1 MKSLLLLWLALS
13 GPLGFQQAVLVLSGA
28 SCVEELSEDEMA
40 RYQSLAAHPADLNAA
55 GRSRLLATGLLTPF
69 QVASLLDY
77 RTRSGEV
84 LSWTELG
91 LVDGFTPEIVAALQ
105 EFFVLGGSGG
115 APGQREDRRV
125 RHSLTLRGGAR
136 GSLAADGTG
145 LAFGAPAAVGGL
157 KYELTLGERVALYYS
172 NRSSYSEP
180 TPGWGTV
187 SAAYYGRRV
196 LGQLVV
202 GHFQARFGQ
211 GLVQWSG
218 FSLSGYNSLGAFR
231 RNGTGFAPTG
241 SYSPSLFG
249 VAADW
254 HFGAWS
260 VSAGNSLGSSLEEIA
275 GRMRPVVDGSGVA
288 DGSPAARFF
297 AATQP
302 MVNVSRNWRSASAGV
317 TATREAVSLEGRLAL
332 PGWALFGEVA
342 GRFPGVRGM
351 SAGTSS
357 VASSESDVER
367 WMAQAVAGAI
377 WVPAY
382 GHKAGVV
389 GRWLGRVKEYSG
401 LALGYEGP
409 ALSCTADAAVRPD
422 TRAFQLKSLLQWHP
436 TYTLSGHSPAPVS
449 PKSSSPS
456 DPEIHRGSSFRLID
470 HPITLKP
477 LLRLQLRYRPSDAV
491 LPKAVA
497 TTVPYTILP
506 IDEVYTTKASSSD
519 SMFPISRTLS
529 SGSAAS
535 PFASACPMMPT
546 SGAMSPLASAVSS
559 NSDTAFP
566 FAGACPATT
575 SPEALSPLASAT
587 SSNSDTFSP
596 FAGACPMMP
605 TSGAMS
611 PLASAVSSSSDTVF
625 PFAGAGV
632 RLDIRGMVTATF
644 GPWSLAGRYDA
655 VLGRGFAWNWYV
667 ELGWKPS
674 EAFSVYGRGGIF
686 KVDDWDDRI
695 YVYERDAPGSFT
707 VPARYGR
714 GWDAALYAAWRPARR
729 HSLWLRL
736 ETVRYPWSLT
746 PKDGRLE
753 LRLQYR
759 YQR

>member
-40 RYQSLAAHPADLNAA
+40 RYQSLAAQPADLNAA

-91 LVDGFTPEIVAALQ
+91 LVDGFSPEIVAALQ

-125 RHSLTLRGGAR
+125 RQSLTLRGGTR
-136 GSLAADGTG
+136 GTLAADGAG

-157 KYELTLGERVALYYS
+157 KYELTLGERAALYYS
-172 NRSSYSEP
+172 NRSSYSAP

-187 SAAYYGRRV
+187 SAAYYGRRA

-231 RNGTGFAPTG
+231 RNGTGFSPTG

-254 HFGAWS
+254 HFGAWR
-260 VSAGNSLGSSLEEIA
+260 VSAGYSLGSSLEEIA
-275 GRMRPVVDGSGVA
+275 GRMRPAVSGSGVA
-288 DGSPAARFF
+288 EGSPAARFF

-302 MVNVSRNWRSASAGV
+302 MVNVSRSWRSASAGV

-342 GRFPGVRGM
+342 GRFPGVRGW
-351 SAGTSS
+351 SSSS
-357 VASSESDVER
+357 VASSESGTDR
-367 WMAQAVAGAI
+367 WMTQAVAGAI

-389 GRWLGRVKEYSG
+389 GRWLGRGKEYSG

-409 ALSCTADAAVRPD
+409 ALSFTADAAVRPD

-436 TYTLSGHSPAPVS
+436 TYTLSGRSPAPVS

-470 HPITLKP
+470 NPITLQP
-477 LLRLQLRYRPSDAV
+477 LLRLQLRYRPSDSV
-491 LPKAVA
+491 LPKEVA
-497 TTVPYTILP
+497 TTVPYAIHP
-506 IDEVYTTKASSSD
+506 IDEFYTTKASSSD
-519 SMFPISRTLS
+519 GIFPISSTLS

-535 PFASACPMMPT
+535 PFAGACPMVPT

-559 NSDTAFP
+559 NSDTVF
-566 FAGACPATT
+566 
-575 SPEALSPLASAT
+575 
-587 SSNSDTFSP
+587 P

-605 TSGAMS
+605 SSEATSS
-611 PLASAVSSSSDTVF
+611 LASAASSYSDTVS

-632 RLDIRGMVTATF
+632 RLDIRGMVTATC
-644 GPWSLAGRYDA
+644 GPWILAGRYDA

-729 HSLWLRL
+729 HTLWLRL

>member
-115 APGQREDRRV
+115 APGQREDQRV
-125 RHSLTLRGGAR
+125 RQSLTLRGGAR
-136 GSLAADGTG
+136 GSLAADGAG

-157 KYELTLGERVALYYS
+157 KYELTLGERAALYYS

-187 SAAYYGRRV
+187 SAAYYGRRA

-231 RNGTGFAPTG
+231 RNGTGFSPTG

-254 HFGAWS
+254 HFGAWR
-260 VSAGNSLGSSLEEIA
+260 VSAGYSLGGSLEEIA
-275 GRMRPVVDGSGVA
+275 GRMRPAVSGSGVVE
-288 DGSPAARFF
+288 GSPAARFF

-302 MVNVSRNWRSASAGV
+302 MINVSRNWRSASAGV

-342 GRFPGVRGM
+342 GRFPGVRGR
-351 SAGTSS
+351 SSSS
-357 VASSESDVER
+357 VASSESRADR
-367 WMAQAVAGAI
+367 WMAQAVAGAV

-422 TRAFQLKSLLQWHP
+422 TRTFQLKSLLQWHP

-470 HPITLKP
+470 HPITLQP
-477 LLRLQLRYRPSDAV
+477 LLRLQLRYRPSE
-491 LPKAVA
+491 AVA
-497 TTVPYTILP
+497 P
-506 IDEVYTTKASSSD
+506 SS
-519 SMFPISRTLS
+519 P
-529 SGSAAS
+529 AAS
-535 PFASACPMMPT
+535 T
-546 SGAMSPLASAVSS
+546 
-559 NSDTAFP
+559 NSDT
-566 FAGACPATT
+566 
-575 SPEALSPLASAT
+575 
-587 SSNSDTFSP
+587 
-596 FAGACPMMP
+596 
-605 TSGAMS
+605 
-611 PLASAVSSSSDTVF
+611 VS

-632 RLDIRGMVTATF
+632 RLDIRGMVTATC
-644 GPWSLAGRYDA
+644 GPWILAGRYDA
-655 VLGRGFAWNWYV
+655 VLGRGFAWNWYA

-729 HSLWLRL
+729 HTLWLRL
-736 ETVRYPWSLT
+736 ETVRYPWSLS

>member
-125 RHSLTLRGGAR
+125 RQSLTLRGGAR
-136 GSLAADGTG
+136 GTLAADGAG

-157 KYELTLGERVALYYS
+157 KYELTLGERAALYYS
-172 NRSSYSEP
+172 NRSSYSAP

-187 SAAYYGRRV
+187 SAAYYGRRA

-231 RNGTGFAPTG
+231 RNGTGFSPTG

-254 HFGAWS
+254 HFGAWR
-260 VSAGNSLGSSLEEIA
+260 VSAGYSLGSSLEEIA
-275 GRMRPVVDGSGVA
+275 GRMRPAVSGSGVA
-288 DGSPAARFF
+288 EGSPAARFF

-302 MVNVSRNWRSASAGV
+302 TVNVSRNWRSASAGV

-342 GRFPGVRGM
+342 GRFPGVWGW
-351 SAGTSS
+351 SSSS
-357 VASSESDVER
+357 VASSGSGADR

-377 WVPAY
+377 WVPVY

-389 GRWLGRVKEYSG
+389 GRWLGRGKEYSG

-436 TYTLSGHSPAPVS
+436 TYTLSGRSPAPVS
-449 PKSSSPS
+449 PKSSSPT

-470 HPITLKP
+470 HPITLQP
-477 LLRLQLRYRPSDAV
+477 LLRLQLRYRPSDAM
-491 LPKAVA
+491 
-497 TTVPYTILP
+497 
-506 IDEVYTTKASSSD
+506 SS
-519 SMFPISRTLS
+519 LA
-529 SGSAAS
+529 SAAS
-535 PFASACPMMPT
+535 SY
-546 SGAMSPLASAVSS
+546 
-559 NSDTAFP
+559 
-566 FAGACPATT
+566 
-575 SPEALSPLASAT
+575 
-587 SSNSDTFSP
+587 
-596 FAGACPMMP
+596 
-605 TSGAMS
+605 
-611 PLASAVSSSSDTVF
+611 SDTVSSY
-625 PFAGAGV
+625 AGAGV
-632 RLDIRGMVTATF
+632 RLDIRGIVTATC
-644 GPWSLAGRYDA
+644 GPWILAGRYDA
-655 VLGRGFAWNWYV
+655 VLGRGFAWNWYA

-729 HSLWLRL
+729 HTLWLRL

>member
-125 RHSLTLRGGAR
+125 RQSLTLRGGAR
-136 GSLAADGTG
+136 GTLAADGAG

-157 KYELTLGERVALYYS
+157 KYELTLGERAALYYS
-172 NRSSYSEP
+172 NRSSYSAP

-187 SAAYYGRRV
+187 SAAYYGRRA

-231 RNGTGFAPTG
+231 RNGTGFSPTG

-254 HFGAWS
+254 HFGAWR
-260 VSAGNSLGSSLEEIA
+260 VSAGYSLGSSLEEIA
-275 GRMRPVVDGSGVA
+275 GRLRPAVSGSGVVE
-288 DGSPAARFF
+288 GSPAARFF

-342 GRFPGVRGM
+342 GRFPGVRGW
-351 SAGTSS
+351 SSSS
-357 VASSESDVER
+357 VASSGSGADR
-367 WMAQAVAGAI
+367 RMAQAVAGAI

-389 GRWLGRVKEYSG
+389 GRWLGRGKEYSG

-409 ALSCTADAAVRPD
+409 ALSFTADAAVRPD

-436 TYTLSGHSPAPVS
+436 TYTLTARSPAQVS
-449 PKSSSPS
+449 SKSSSPS
-456 DPEIHRGSSFRLID
+456 DPEIYRGSSFRLID
-470 HPITLKP
+470 HPITLQP

-491 LPKAVA
+491 APSTPVA
-497 TTVPYTILP
+497 ST
-506 IDEVYTTKASSSD
+506 
-519 SMFPISRTLS
+519 
-529 SGSAAS
+529 
-535 PFASACPMMPT
+535 
-546 SGAMSPLASAVSS
+546 
-559 NSDTAFP
+559 NSDT
-566 FAGACPATT
+566 
-575 SPEALSPLASAT
+575 
-587 SSNSDTFSP
+587 
-596 FAGACPMMP
+596 
-605 TSGAMS
+605 
-611 PLASAVSSSSDTVF
+611 VS

-632 RLDIRGMVTATF
+632 RLDIRGMVTATC
-644 GPWSLAGRYDA
+644 GPWILAGRYDA

-667 ELGWKPS
+667 EQGWKPS

-729 HSLWLRL
+729 HTLWLRL
-736 ETVRYPWSLT
+736 ETVRYPWSLS

-759 YQR
+759 YQC